1 MFVPTEPGII
11 NLTVTFS
18 YLKKHYAEI
27 RILFVMSLATTDK
40 THYILTM
47 LHLENLKVNMG
58 HKETYQHI
66 SGLQT
71 HIAI

>member
-1 MFVPTEPGII
+1 MFVPTETGII

-18 YLKKHYAEI
+18 YLKKHHAEI

-47 LHLENLKVNMG
+47 LRLENLKVNMG

-71 HIAI
+71 HIAN

>member
-1 MFVPTEPGII
+1 MFIPTETGII

-18 YLKKHYAEI
+18 NLKKHHAEI
-27 RILFVMSLATTDK
+27 RTTDK

-47 LHLENLKVNMG
+47 LRLENLKVNMG
-58 HKETYQHI
+58 HKEIYQHI

-71 HIAI
+71 HIAN

>member
-71 HIAI
+71 HIAN